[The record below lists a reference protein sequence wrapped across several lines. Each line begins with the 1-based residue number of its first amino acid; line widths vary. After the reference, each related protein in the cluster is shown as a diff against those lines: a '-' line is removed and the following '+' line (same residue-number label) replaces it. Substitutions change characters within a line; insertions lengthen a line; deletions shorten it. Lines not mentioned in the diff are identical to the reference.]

1 MDEDRVARARR
12 RVHRRREFYIHIAV
26 YAVVMSG
33 LALLNWIITPD
44 FWWVAFPAIGW
55 GIGVAAHG
63 VSVLFEDSLFGSE
76 WEERKTRE
84 LLQ

>member
-1 MDEDRVARARR
+1 MDEDRVTQARR

-63 VSVLFEDSLFGSE
+63 VSVLFEDSMFGSE

-84 LLQ
+84 LLR